1 MSWEFLGVA
10 AVSLW
15 EFLLAIGNL
24 ELAKAP
30 TIPVITLLMLLM
42 IAPCIINCLAH
53 FVSAQVNNLQRAV
66 PVQQKYI

>member
-15 EFLLAIGNL
+15 KFLLAMGNL

-30 TIPVITLLMLLM
+30 TIPVITLLMPLM
-42 IAPCIINCLAH
+42 IAPCIISCLTH
-53 FVSAQVNNLQRAV
+53 FVS
-66 PVQQKYI
+66 I